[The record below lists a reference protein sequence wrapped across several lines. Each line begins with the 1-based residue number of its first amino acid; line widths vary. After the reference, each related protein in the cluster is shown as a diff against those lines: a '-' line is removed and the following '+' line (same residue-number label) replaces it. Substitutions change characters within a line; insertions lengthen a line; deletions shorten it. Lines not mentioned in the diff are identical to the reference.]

1 MISFQSS
8 KMLGRQWYIPVP
20 EKENEDQTKKE
31 KRKREKKKQKEIL
44 RSQLAIQQDDEML
57 ASQNPG
63 AKASTAHAQ
72 TQSTCAIT

>member
-31 KRKREKKKQKEIL
+31 KKRKKQKEIL

-63 AKASTAHAQ
+63 AKASTAHTQAQ
-72 TQSTCAIT
+72 SECAIT